1 MDKEEL
7 KKRTKEFSLRI
18 IKMVDKM
25 PKGVA
30 SYVVSKQI
38 VRSAT
43 SVASNYR
50 AACRAKSDNDFLY
63 KIDIVVE
70 EADETLFWLE
80 IIEESGMIR
89 KALLSNLK
97 KESNELVSIFSATAK
112 TLKRKRSGNHKS

>member
-1 MDKEEL
+1 MNKEVL

-18 IKMVDKM
+18 IKMIDKM
-25 PKGVA
+25 PKGIA
-30 SYVVSKQI
+30 SAVGSKQI

-70 EADETLFWLE
+70 EAHETLFWLE
-80 IIEESGMIR
+80 IIEESEMI
-89 KALLSNLK
+89 K
-97 KESNELVSIFSATAK
+97 KELLKSLMTGCDELVAIFSATVK
-112 TLKRKRSGNHKS
+112 TLKRKRTDKS